1 MVHAYVLAETRPG
14 AVVKVSELVAEIPG
28 VRFTKIITGPYE
40 VIAAVEAESI
50 EDLGKVV
57 LHGIRAVEGVTRTLT
72 CRSAPA
78 RVASGPA
85 SRVVR
90 LRKGETADCGLLLN
104 AAAPA

>member
-28 VRFTKIITGPYE
+28 VRFTKIITGPYD

-78 RVASGPA
+78 RVASGAGLQSGA
-85 SRVVR
+85 SEKRR
-90 LRKGETADCGLLLN
+90 DG
-104 AAAPA
+104 